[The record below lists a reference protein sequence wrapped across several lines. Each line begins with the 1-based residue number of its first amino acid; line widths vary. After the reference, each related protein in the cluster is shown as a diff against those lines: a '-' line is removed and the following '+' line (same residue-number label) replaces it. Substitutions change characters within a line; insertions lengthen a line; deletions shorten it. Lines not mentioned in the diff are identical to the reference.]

1 MSILK
6 GFYYKTKLVAISNF
20 KVMYTLFSDGDFCL
34 AIGIAQVFVENGNLV
49 GFISNNSYGTKNT
62 FTFVKILKEI
72 CGKLDKSVL

>member
-1 MSILK
+1 M
-6 GFYYKTKLVAISNF
+6 N
-20 KVMYTLFSDGDFCL
+20 TLFSDGDFCL

-72 CGKLDKSVL
+72 SGKLDKSVL

>member
-1 MSILK
+1 MRILK

-49 GFISNNSYGTKNT
+49 GFISNSYGTKNT

-72 CGKLDKSVL
+72 SGKLDRSVQ